1 MPQNQSQ
8 TAAAAGNSNSS
19 RAGRRDETSP
29 RAQHAGNQK
38 RTHKNHTANNNNRL
52 SHLFSELA
60 CKTAH
65 FAGKPFAFTVAVLV
79 VVIWGLTGPMFGY
92 SDTWQLVINTST
104 TIVTFL
110 MVFLIQH
117 TQNRDSQAIHVKLD
131 ELIRAKKGARNSLL
145 NLDDLSDE
153 ELEKIRMSFAKIAAK
168 SKDAVTEGTSETEVI
183 AITRKK

>member
-65 FAGKPFAFTVAVLV
+65 FAGKPLAFTVAVLV

-104 TIVTFL
+104 TIITFL

-117 TQNRDSQAIHVKLD
+117 TQNRDTMALQLKLS
-131 ELIRAKKGARNSLL
+131 ELIIAVKGAENRLAAAE
-145 NLDDLSDE
+145 DMTEE
-153 ELEKIRMSFAKIAAK
+153 ELERLHQEYRTRA
-168 SKDAVTEGTSETEVI
+168 ETALEHLNKRRGGKLQQ
-183 AITRKK
+183 AS

>member
-1 MPQNQSQ
+1 MAQNQAK
-8 TAAAAGNSNSS
+8 TAATAGNSNPS

-29 RAQHAGNQK
+29 RAQHSGNQK
-38 RTHKNHTANNNNRL
+38 RTQKNHTANNNNRL

-65 FAGKPFAFTVAVLV
+65 FAGKPLAFTVAVLV

-104 TIVTFL
+104 TIITFL

-117 TQNRDSQAIHVKLD
+117 TQNRDTMALQLKLS
-131 ELIRAKKGARNSLL
+131 ELIIAVKGAENRLAAAE
-145 NLDDLSDE
+145 DMTEE
-153 ELEKIRMSFAKIAAK
+153 ELERLHQEYRTRA
-168 SKDAVTEGTSETEVI
+168 ETALEHLNKRRGGKLQQ
-183 AITRKK
+183 AS